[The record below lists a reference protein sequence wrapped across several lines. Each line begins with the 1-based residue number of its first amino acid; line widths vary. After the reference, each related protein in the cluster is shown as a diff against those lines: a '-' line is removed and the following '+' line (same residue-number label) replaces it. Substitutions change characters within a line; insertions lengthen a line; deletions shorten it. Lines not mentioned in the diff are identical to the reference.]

1 MTRSRLAS
9 CAPGHARSAAA
20 ANTAP
25 RTSRSQLQHMTAA
38 LRHVRGAARNQTLT
52 AQLLSLLLL
61 AAAACGLQPP
71 ADGEYTLR
79 YATPYP
85 PQHPFS
91 RADQRW
97 IEHIQSASQGKLHID
112 TFWSGMLTSSDQSVI
127 ELRHGVADIAAI
139 QPIYERGGTHVLRT
153 QTGFYAGAR
162 DFEEQVSV
170 YKCLSERFPAF
181 RAELVGLTVLAAQG
195 GNLPGIATRDARIR
209 SLEDLKGLR
218 LRAPS
223 ELMDLLQTLGADP
236 VTMPMSD
243 VYASLARG
251 VIDGVVA
258 PLDALRSLHLAEVAH
273 NFTRMAI
280 PRGAYPARAVRS
292 ESLQRLP
299 SALQSLVLESRTFWE
314 DALARELSHAEAA
327 GLTYASEHHITVS
340 DLPPP
345 DQAAF
350 HQAYN
355 KAARS
360 RAQLV
365 RDGEAMFDAAQS
377 WVAALQQS
385 DRNGSASLSCN

>member
-1 MTRSRLAS
+1 MTRLW
-9 CAPGHARSAAA
+9 
-20 ANTAP
+20 
-25 RTSRSQLQHMTAA
+25 A
-38 LRHVRGAARNQTLT
+38 LLF
-52 AQLLSLLLL
+52 L
-61 AAAACGLQPP
+61 AAFACSPQRQVEGV
-71 ADGEYTLR
+71 YTLR

-97 IEHIQSASQGKLHID
+97 IDHVQTASQGKLHID
-112 TFWSGMLTSSDQSVI
+112 TFWSGMLTSSDQSVL
-127 ELRHGVADIAAI
+127 ELRHGVADVAAI

-162 DFEEQVSV
+162 SFEDQVSV
-170 YKCLSERFPAF
+170 YKCLAERFPAY
-181 RAELVGLTVLAAQG
+181 RDELSGLTVLAAQG
-195 GNLPGIATRDARIR
+195 GNLPGIATRDMRIR
-209 SLEDLKGLR
+209 NLGDLAGLR

-223 ELMDLLQTLGADP
+223 ELMDLLETLGADP
-236 VTMPMSD
+236 VTMPMGD

-280 PRGAYPARAVRS
+280 PRGAYPARAVRN

-299 SALQSLVLESRTFWE
+299 SALQAIVLDSRDVWE
-314 DALARELSHAEAA
+314 AALARELTQAEAA
-327 GLTYASEHHITVS
+327 GLAYAAEHHITLS
-340 DLPPP
+340 DLPAP

-355 KAARS
+355 KAART
-360 RAQLV
+360 RAQTLQG
-365 RDGEAMFDAAQS
+365 GEAIFDAAQT
-377 WVAALQQS
+377 WVAALRGQQG